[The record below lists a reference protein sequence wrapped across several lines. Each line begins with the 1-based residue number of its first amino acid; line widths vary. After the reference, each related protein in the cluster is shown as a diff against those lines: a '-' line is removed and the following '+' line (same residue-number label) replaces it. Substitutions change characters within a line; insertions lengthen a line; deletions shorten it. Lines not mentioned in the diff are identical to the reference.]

1 MPEKNLLDLA
11 QCLSLL
17 EIKEGDLVFDYNSE
31 GDLFYIIL
39 EGTVSVLIPDQGNTY
54 FLFSTKGSKV
64 VLSSS
69 YVYVFKNRNR
79 YLLSKYKHIS

>member
-1 MPEKNLLDLA
+1 MKTIKFIKEQNMPEKNLLDLA

-39 EGTVSVLIPDQGNTY
+39 EGTVSVLIPDQGNAY
-54 FLFSTKGSKV
+54 F
-64 VLSSS
+64 
-69 YVYVFKNRNR
+69 
-79 YLLSKYKHIS
+79 